1 MKKVSKKVKF
11 LAAALGSLLIS
22 STAFAQSVQDTPFT
36 LDNSAVKRATAG
48 QFDTDSDRVN
58 AKDIFDL
65 ERSFFSAGYLGNLNN
80 TAQGGIATDP
90 ITGKINNGIQGS
102 FGVALPA
109 GMYLGIAA
117 AYNFNDSANYTTDKD
132 GNIVNNL
139 NNKWTIGSTANVT
152 AAFRINDIAALHYNF
167 QLTGITPYSVNQTKD
182 AVGNNYNTYTHSGTW
197 RHEIAAAIKFGEHK
211 LTIPVSVTLDS
222 YNTKEK
228 GKSTLDNGTTKI
240 DVDNVDYG
248 TANSDGVWFGLEP
261 EFFLSLPAGPM
272 TGINMGLFLN
282 AKLTHNVGKNGTFAE
297 NTTGTGTYTKN
308 EYKTTQKA
316 EVVGLGVWASFPMEW
331 SLANDQVSLAMEPQI
346 NLEFAIDNTYKM
358 EQSLN
363 GAAATV
369 VNNNYGRDNLMI
381 LPSIELPIGTLWRP
395 VEWYELRFGTALLL
409 GAEITIDQAKD
420 ANGKSDKTT
429 SYSTMSGIA
438 GFFGMG
444 FIVTDDFNL
453 DLYAE
458 ASQLSFLNM
467 SFGGQLTYR
476 FN

>member
-117 AYNFNDSANYTTDKD
+117 AYNFNDSADYTTDKD
-132 GNIVNNL
+132 GNNITG
-139 NNKWTIGSTANVT
+139 NKWTIGSTANVT
-152 AAFRINDIAALHYNF
+152 AAFRINDMAAIHYNF
-167 QLTGITPYSVNQTKD
+167 QLTGITPYNVTQTKD
-182 AVGNNYNTYTHSGTW
+182 TAGNDYHTYTHDGSW

-240 DVDNVDYG
+240 DIDNVDYG
-248 TANSDGVWFGLEP
+248 TANSDGVWLNLNP

-272 TGINMGLFLN
+272 TGINMGIALE
-282 AKLTHNVGKNGTFAE
+282 AKLNNNVGKNGIFNE
-297 NTTGTGTYTKN
+297 VNVKN

-316 EVVGLGVWASFPMEW
+316 AVVNLGVWASFPMEW
-331 SLANDQVSLAMEPQI
+331 SLANDQVSLAMEPEIDLGFSI
-346 NLEFAIDNTYKM
+346 NNTDKM
-358 EQSLN
+358 EQSVN

-369 VNNNYGRDNLMI
+369 INNYGSDI
-381 LPSIELPIGTLWRP
+381 LVISPVVKLPIGTLWRP

-420 ANGKSDKTT
+420 INGKANKTT
-429 SYSTMSGIA
+429 GYNTMSGIA

>member
-1 MKKVSKKVKF
+1 MKKISKKVKF
-11 LAAALGSLLIS
+11 LAVVLGSLLIS
-22 STAFAQSVQDTPFT
+22 TSAFAQSVAENS

-117 AYNFNDSANYTTDKD
+117 AYNFNDSAGYTTDKD

-152 AAFRINDIAALHYNF
+152 AAFRINDIAAVHYNF
-167 QLTGITPYSVNQTKD
+167 QLTGATPYNVTQTKD
-182 AVGNNYNTYTHSGTW
+182 AVGNNYNTYIHSGTW

-240 DVDNVDYG
+240 DIDNVDYG
-248 TANSDGVWFGLEP
+248 TANSDGVWLGLEP

-272 TGINMGLFLN
+272 TGINMGLKLN
-282 AKLTHNVGKNGTFAE
+282 AKLNNNVGKNGVFNE
-297 NTTGTGTYTKN
+297 SGIKN

-316 EVVGLGVWASFPMEW
+316 EVVNLGVWASFPMEW
-331 SLANDQVSLAMEPQI
+331 SLANDQVSLAMEPEIDLGFSI
-346 NLEFAIDNTYKM
+346 NNTYKM
-358 EQSLN
+358 EQSVN

-369 VNNNYGRDNLMI
+369 INNYGSDI
-381 LPSIELPIGTLWRP
+381 LVIAPMVKLPIGTLWRP

-409 GAEITIDQAKD
+409 GADITIDQAKD
-420 ANGKSDKTT
+420 INGKANKTT

-458 ASQLSFLNM
+458 TSQLSFLNM

>member
-80 TAQGGIATDP
+80 TSQGGHLST
-90 ITGKINNGIQGS
+90 KNGIQGS

-117 AYNFNDSANYTTDKD
+117 AYNFNDSADYTTDKD

-152 AAFRINDIAALHYNF
+152 AAFRINDITALHYNF

-240 DVDNVDYG
+240 DIDNVDYG
-248 TANSDGVWFGLEP
+248 TANSDGVWLNLNP

-272 TGINMGLFLN
+272 TGINMGIALE
-282 AKLTHNVGKNGTFAE
+282 AKLNNNVGKNGIFNE
-297 NTTGTGTYTKN
+297 VNVKN

-316 EVVGLGVWASFPMEW
+316 AVVNLGVWASFPMEW
-331 SLANDQVSLAMEPQI
+331 SLANDQVSLAMEPEIDLGFSI
-346 NLEFAIDNTYKM
+346 NNTYKM
-358 EQSLN
+358 EQSVN

-369 VNNNYGRDNLMI
+369 INNYGSDI
-381 LPSIELPIGTLWRP
+381 LVISPVVKLPIGTLWRP

-420 ANGKSDKTT
+420 INGKANKTT
-429 SYSTMSGIA
+429 GYNTMSGIA

-458 ASQLSFLNM
+458 TSQLSFLNM

>member
-11 LAAALGSLLIS
+11 LAVVLGSLLIS
-22 STAFAQSVQDTPFT
+22 TSAFAVELTI
-36 LDNSAVKRATAG
+36 DNSAVKRSTAG

-65 ERSFFSAGYLGNLNN
+65 ERSFFSAGYLGQAAGAINGGGNGTTTAKGLNN
-80 TAQGGIATDP
+80 GV
-90 ITGKINNGIQGS
+90 QGS

-132 GNIVNNL
+132 GNISL
-139 NNKWTIGSTANVT
+139 PNNKWTIGSTANVT
-152 AAFRINDIAALHYNF
+152 AAFRINDMAALHYNF
-167 QLTGITPYSVNQTKD
+167 QLTGATPYNVNQTKD
-182 AVGNNYNTYTHSGTW
+182 AAGNDYHTYTHSGSW

-222 YNTKEK
+222 YNTKIK
-228 GKSTLDNGTTKI
+228 GTQISGATKI
-240 DVDNVDYG
+240 DVDNVNYTG
-248 TANSDGVWFGLEP
+248 NDGIWLGLHP

-272 TGINMGLFLN
+272 TGINMGLKLN

-420 ANGKSDKTT
+420 ANGKANK
-429 SYSTMSGIA
+429 STVYETKSGIA